1 MRNIGLFLVL
11 LAGSGVWP
19 SQSVAGESPG
29 PAAKLDCKTAHVT
42 VGCDGMV
49 YVIGRTS
56 PQRPVL
62 LRLGRDGSNPVG
74 IEVSGTP
81 VNATANA
88 EGVVAAAFAHFAR
101 NVVLWDRD
109 FQLLGKFINFSLGSP
124 EGFSAPS
131 NVEAGPSG
139 DFYAGDQYADRIVRF
154 GPDGVRTGSYT
165 IPREP
170 AGPAGEIRDFRV
182 CERTKSL
189 YVLTRGPEG
198 VLRCFGFDAPGW
210 KIVCKKLWGVESRI
224 YWGEPG
230 LGGGS
235 GAYDVDDRGVLYVAD
250 KFAET
255 IRRFAPDGKPLGDLT
270 LKLGPL
276 KPGPQDRGFHTMR
289 ICRGEVVLKRMHETE
304 LFQRYD
310 PAGGEF
316 RGVVRAGDWKTLEP
330 GAAPAAVPRRAP
342 PPGKTLR
349 VLFVG
354 NSQTHCICDIPEIVE
369 DLSHSLAP
377 GQVRIRA
384 DAVVMGGTSLEGLWK
399 DGLVRR
405 KIERGGFD
413 WVVLQEMIDVAENP
427 GSTFRE
433 SVRQFDECTRKS
445 GARTL
450 LFATGHVLVRRANY
464 APMYQANLDMARRL
478 QCRVAGAGMA
488 WLAAWKQKPDLDL
501 HYAGDRAH
509 PNARGYYLNAC
520 VLFAAL
526 TDLSPIGLD
535 PYGLP
540 QAEAEFL
547 QRTAWAQ
554 YAADRAAEHTK

>member
-1 MRNIGLFLVL
+1 MKKTGLLLVL
-11 LAGSGVWP
+11 AACGVWT
-19 SQSVAGESPG
+19 SQVAPG
-29 PAAKLDCKTAHVT
+29 QPPGSAAKLDCQTAHIT
-42 VGCDGMV
+42 VGRDGMV
-49 YVIGRTS
+49 YVIGRIS

-109 FQLLGKFINFSLGSP
+109 LRLLGKFVQFSLGSP

-154 GPDGVRTGSYT
+154 GPDGMRTGSYT

-198 VLRCFGFDAPGW
+198 VLRCFSFDAPGW
-210 KIVCKKLWGVESRI
+210 KIVCKKLWGIESRI
-224 YWGEPG
+224 YWGEPQ

-235 GAYDVDDRGVLYVAD
+235 GAYDVDDQGVLYVAD

-255 IRRFAPDGKPLGDLT
+255 IRRFAPDGKPLPNLT

-276 KPGPQDRGFHTMR
+276 KPMPQDRGFHTMR
-289 ICRGEVVLKRMHETE
+289 IWQGEILLKRMHQSE

-310 PAGGEF
+310 LASGAPK
-316 RGVVRAGDWKTLEP
+316 GVGRAGEWKTLEP
-330 GAAPAAVPRRAP
+330 GAAPAVMPRRGP
-342 PPGKTLR
+342 PAQKTLR

-354 NSQTHCICDIPEIVE
+354 NSQTHCICDLPEIVE
-369 DLSHSLAP
+369 DLSHSLAR
-377 GQVRIRA
+377 GQARIQA
-384 DAVVMGGTSLEGLWK
+384 DAVVLGGTSLEGLWK
-399 DGLVRR
+399 DGLARR
-405 KIERGGFD
+405 KIEGSGYD
-413 WVVLQEMIDVAENP
+413 WVVLQEMIDVAEQK
-427 GSTFRE
+427 GSTFPAAA
-433 SVRQFDECTRKS
+433 RQFDECIRKS

-450 LFATGHVLVRRANY
+450 LFVTGHVLVKRANHV
-464 APMYQANLDMARRL
+464 PMYQANLEVARGLHCRL
-478 QCRVAGAGMA
+478 AGGGMA
-488 WLAAWKQKPDLDL
+488 WLKAWQQKPDLDL

-509 PNARGYYLNAC
+509 PNVRGYYVNAC
-520 VLFAAL
+520 VVFAAL

-540 QAEAEFL
+540 REEAEFL
-547 QRTAWAQ
+547 QKIAWAQ
-554 YAADRAAEHTK
+554 YAADRAAEKK